1 MGVGERITQLRK
13 QSGYSRTVFA
23 EKIGIPHTT
32 LRNYETGAREPG
44 HSFLIKMAREFSVS
58 TDYLLCLTDNP
69 APGYMKKSPAPAE
82 AETEEDVFSHE
93 YGARIIKALQL
104 LGFIG
109 EGQDLTERQQILMLS
124 IYNILKLEF
133 GKPNDFRGGVERA
146 V

>member
-1 MGVGERITQLRK
+1 MDKKEIGSILKGLREKSGKTQKEVAELLGRK
-13 QSGYSRTVFA
+13 QQVVG
-23 EKIGIPHTT
+23 HW
-32 LRNYETGAREPG
+32 ETGYAQPDANTL
-44 HSFLIKMAREFSVS
+44 F
-58 TDYLLCLTDNP
+58 LLCKIYDADLNE
-69 APGYMKKSPAPAE
+69 AFGFGNKKSPAPAE
-82 AETEEDVFSHE
+82 VETEEDVFSRE
-93 YGARIIKALQL
+93 YGSRIIKALQL